1 MAAELRV
8 RLFEEG
14 VDEEALASLTTHLR
28 SDLLRLDVEDVRAL
42 RVGAPPAGAR
52 SFDAVAVGTLP
63 FTLGQS
69 TEALRSVTAA
79 ILGWLARNK
88 SARKVRL
95 EIDGATLEL
104 SEATAD
110 DQERLVQLFV
120 DRHTQLG
127 GQS

>member
-8 RLFEEG
+8 QLSEEG
-14 VDEEALASLTTHLR
+14 VDEETLASLTTHLR
-28 SDLLRLDVEDVRAL
+28 NELLQLDVDDVRAL
-42 RVGAPPAGAR
+42 RVGPLPVGAR

-110 DQERLVQLFV
+110 GQERLVQLFV

>member
-8 RLFEEG
+8 QLSEEG
-14 VDEEALASLTTHLR
+14 VDEETLASLTTHLR
-28 SDLLRLDVEDVRAL
+28 NELLQLDVDDVRAL
-42 RVGAPPAGAR
+42 RVGPLPVGAR
-52 SFDAVAVGTLP
+52 SFDAVAVGTLLV
-63 FTLGQS
+63 TLEQS
-69 TEALRSVTAA
+69 TEALRSVISA
-79 ILGWLARNK
+79 IRRWLAREQ
-88 SARKVRL
+88 ATRTIRL

-120 DRHTQLG
+120 DRHTQRS